1 MVLPSK
7 QARLTLESLQAEARQ
22 EVQWPEGVMGRTE
35 LIILVLAICVIQGQV
50 RIFKSPKGLEY
61 MADVQ

>member
-1 MVLPSK
+1 MALPSK

-35 LIILVLAICVIQGQV
+35 LMILVLAICVI
-50 RIFKSPKGLEY
+50 
-61 MADVQ
+61 

>member
-1 MVLPSK
+1 MALSSK

-35 LIILVLAICVIQGQV
+35 LMILVLAICVIQGHV
-50 RIFKSPKGLEY
+50 RIF
-61 MADVQ
+61 

>member
-1 MVLPSK
+1 MGPGSMALPSK

-35 LIILVLAICVIQGQV
+35 LMILVLAICVIQGHV
-50 RIFKSPKGLEY
+50 RIF
-61 MADVQ
+61 